1 MGEHKPIGGVELCE
15 LHFADSV
22 EALSFESEG
31 CDIEF
36 ADNGLEVRL
45 MDDRSTFV
53 EKVECDK
60 GVVKVTHTLRLV
72 ALRSDAEE
80 WLDKEF
86 IHRATRS
93 GVVARLAL
101 NDGRGL
107 IVGASRHLT
116 TEQPLRLESLVCDSG
131 STPSDTPT
139 VTLCLQS
146 SDTALATA
154 II

>member
-1 MGEHKPIGGVELCE
+1 MGEHKPVGGVELCE

-53 EKVECDK
+53 ERVECDK
-60 GVVKVTHTLRLV
+60 GVVKVAHTLHLV
-72 ALRSDAEE
+72 ALRNDAQQ
-80 WLDKEF
+80 WLDEEF
-86 IHRATRS
+86 VHRAVRT
-93 GVVARLAL
+93 GVVARLTL
-101 NDGRGL
+101 NDGRRL
-107 IVGASRHLT
+107 IVGVSRHLT

-131 STPSDTPT
+131 SAPSDSPT
-139 VTLCLQS
+139 ITLCLQS
-146 SDTALATA
+146 SDTALASA